1 MGKSEKGLELINKA
15 IENESR
21 NVIFQTFFARAYQSL
36 GDLNKTINIIDKELG
51 LSFLDAALKEY
62 KQELENSK

>member
-1 MGKSEKGLELINKA
+1 LGKSERGLELINKA
-15 IENESR
+15 IEKESR
-21 NVIFQTFFARAYQSL
+21 NVIFQTFLARAYQPL
-36 GDLNKTINIIDKELG
+36 RDLNKTINIIDKELG

>member
-21 NVIFQTFFARAYQSL
+21 NVIFQTFLARAYQPL
-36 GDLNKTINIIDKELG
+36 RDLNKTINIIDKELG